1 MTTSS
6 GATSS
11 GTTSSGT
18 TLVLHNPLAGGGRS
32 AEVWQRLLRRVPEL
46 ADAEPVRAA
55 SPEGALEALVQRLGG
70 DDVAKAFALG
80 GDGTVHMLVN
90 GLMQAGRYDVA
101 FGVVPAGSGSD
112 FARHLGLPMDSEPA
126 LRHVLA
132 ADPASARP
140 IDVIEVETISDE
152 NSDENPVGERRYS
165 INIASAGLSGAVNQ
179 AVERARDG
187 RDGGGGGYLWATL
200 QTLFRYRHVDCT
212 IHVDGEPFHEGPM
225 WLVAMA
231 NGSSFGS
238 NMRVAPDAVDDDG
251 LLDVVFVPPVPK
263 WQLPLRMHQFVTGRH
278 VRADFVRT
286 TRAKE
291 VVVRPRGEFLPYDLD
306 GESMEPEPATF
317 RILPKKLRVLD

>member
-1 MTTSS
+1 MTIPSS
-6 GATSS
+6 PP
-11 GTTSSGT
+11 GT

-32 AEVWQRLLRRVPEL
+32 AEVWQRLLRRVPDL

-55 SPEGALEALVQRLGG
+55 SAGGALEALVQRLGE
-70 DDVAKAFALG
+70 DDVEKAFALG

-90 GLMQAGRYDVA
+90 GLMRAGRYDVA

-112 FARHLGLPMDSEPA
+112 FARHVGLPLDSEPA

-140 IDVIEVETISDE
+140 IDVIEVETAA
-152 NSDENPVGERRYS
+152 GRRRYS
-165 INIASAGLSGAVNQ
+165 INIASAGLSGAVNR
-179 AVERARDG
+179 AVERARRAREG
-187 RDGGGGGYLWATL
+187 RGGGYVWPTL
-200 QTLFRYRHVDCT
+200 QTLFRYRHVECT

-231 NGSSFGS
+231 NCSSFGS
-238 NMRVAPDAVDDDG
+238 NMKVAPDAVDDDG

-263 WQLPLRMHQFVTGRH
+263 WQLPLRLPQFITGRH
-278 VRADFVRT
+278 VHADFVRT
-286 TRAKE
+286 TRARE
-291 VVVRPRGEFLPYDLD
+291 VVVRPRGDFLPYDLD
-306 GESMEPEPATF
+306 GESMEAEPATF